1 MVKTN
6 NKKRGFS
13 LAEMLVAMLIVS
25 VFFTAATKVM
35 TQRPKKEVVK
45 SPHGFFECYYS
56 GNSLFKQ
63 TQKGTSGAEAVRAQN
78 CNFMPPVGL
87 SFINVHFLYDG
98 HYYNFQEVL
107 YDNMFELANPGD
119 IAAYYSQYVEGEA
132 AEHYGKEPVEL
143 RNYLRATYPASRI
156 LQQWPNEEQAPA
168 SALFISW

>member
-1 MVKTN
+1 MVKTV

-56 GNSLFKQ
+56 GGSLFTQ
-63 TQKGTSGAEAVRAQN
+63 TQKGTGGAEAGRAQN
-78 CNFMPPVGL
+78 CNFMPPVSL
-87 SFINVHFLYDG
+87 SFINVHFLYNG
-98 HYYNFQEVL
+98 NYYNFHEVL
-107 YDNMFELANPGD
+107 YDNMFELANPGE
-119 IAAYYSQYVEGEA
+119 IATKYYSQYVEEPQT
-132 AEHYGKEPVEL
+132 YGKPAVDL
-143 RNYLRATYPASRI
+143 RNYLASSYPASRI
-156 LQQWPNEEQAPA
+156 LEQWPAEGNAPA